1 MGNLRVIMMISRRFK
16 ILQMVLMLLAIVSI
30 GVPTFAATKDEAVAL
45 AQDIMQATM
54 ETQKDKTTSPYDPY
68 NIVMDII
75 LNRQTGDLSAQIE
88 RLNHIDKET
97 VDQFK
102 KFAILTKTSNE
113 TFTLSEDYSS
123 LVRMSF
129 TGNWRQ
135 KYLTNILLAQ
145 LHLDKSD
152 ILKTLEYTQNAIEIV
167 NLQSVT
173 YETASMMYDAHEV
186 LQTAYIYERSIDLFI
201 EASRSLTDLALKS
214 ERELDGYSLVNN
226 LAVLFSVENRH
237 LDAVE
242 ILEVIEPYLT
252 DQSEEKTILYNFTMG
267 KFKNRAEL
275 YFEALPHL
283 EKIEVQAQNLRFEPY
298 VYNQLA
304 LSYAHTGE
312 LEKAEAA
319 LKNIENLSL
328 NRRPSSELFILLN
341 TEVKSQIAEMRGD
354 YKKALELKNQ
364 YADGYIDRLNSAQ
377 FQDRKKAANR
387 IAVSQ
392 RVVTQKL
399 ENAARENALKDTI
412 IDREKN
418 INRITLSLLGLAAIM
433 VGLLIFGVKRKSEMN
448 RELAISRDKALASEK
463 AKSDFLAMMSHEVR
477 TPLNSIIPVAEILR
491 AKPQYKDDKGLL
503 SLIVAGGNTL
513 LQMLDNVLV
522 VSKADNMPPEFAEDL
537 DLIKVATPI
546 LKEYGDEA
554 HRKGLKFSAKVTKGF
569 PALVYSDKKIM
580 EKVLM
585 NLLSNAVKFTHK
597 GDISVVFSRAVQPN
611 YFSIKIKDTGI
622 GIEVE
627 NIEELLEPFKQKD
640 SGLTRS
646 FDGLG
651 IGLSVTNIE
660 VKRLGGELIFHTDE
674 EIGTTV
680 EVMLPISAPESLKL
694 AA

>member
-1 MGNLRVIMMISRRFK
+1 MMISRRFK

-45 AQDIMQATM
+45 AQDIMKVTVDTRGLST
-54 ETQKDKTTSPYDPY
+54 EVSNGVRDSLID
-68 NIVMDII
+68 IVMK
-75 LNRQTGDLSAQIE
+75 RQSDNLSEELDKLTHESATNQNLDLFRVFSK
-88 RLNHIDKET
+88 LSSN
-97 VDQFK
+97 
-102 KFAILTKTSNE
+102 TSSTYNE
-113 TFTLSEDYSS
+113 TKEYSI
-123 LVRMSF
+123 LVNETASK
-129 TGNWRQ
+129 TWRRS
-135 KYLTNILLAQ
+135 YLASILLAQ
-145 LHLDKSD
+145 LNIDKSD
-152 ILKTLEYTQNAIEIV
+152 ILEALRYTRKAIEVVNVQPVTLET
-167 NLQSVT
+167 T
-173 YETASMMYDAHEV
+173 SMMYDAHEV
-186 LQTAYIYERSIDLFI
+186 LQTAYVYDRSTDQTI
-201 EASRSLTDLALKS
+201 EAIRSLIGLAVKS
-214 ERELDGYSLVNN
+214 ERTLDGYSLVNN
-226 LAVLFSVENRH
+226 LAVLFSFDNRH
-237 LDAVE
+237 TDAIE
-242 ILEVIEPYLT
+242 IMAVMEPYLAG
-252 DQSEEKTILYNFTMG
+252 QSNEKTILYNFTMG

-275 YFEALPHL
+275 YTEALPHL
-283 EKIEVQAQNLRFEPY
+283 EKIEGEAASMWLAPY

-304 LSYAHTGE
+304 SSYANIGATSN
-312 LEKAEAA
+312 AENTIAKLDA
-319 LKNIENLSL
+319 LPANKL
-328 NRRPSSELFILLN
+328 PSSELFTLLR

-354 YKKALELKNQ
+354 YKKALQLKNQ
-364 YADGYIDRLNSAQ
+364 YSDGYIKRLNSAQ
-377 FQDRKKAANR
+377 FQDRKKAADR

-392 RVVTQKL
+392 RVASQKL
-399 ENAARENALKDTI
+399 ENATRESALKDTI

-418 INRITLSLLGLAAIM
+418 INRITIVLLGLATI
-433 VGLLIFGVKRKSEMN
+433 LLSVLLYGVKHQKTMN
-448 RELAISRDKALASEK
+448 KKLAVSRDKALASEK

-622 GIEVE
+622 GIDVE

-660 VKRLGGELIFHTDE
+660 VKRLGGELNFHTDG
-674 EIGTTV
+674 EIGTMV
-680 EVMLPISAPESLKL
+680 EVILPISAPESLKL

>member
-1 MGNLRVIMMISRRFK
+1 MYK
-16 ILQMVLMLLAIVSI
+16 
-30 GVPTFAATKDEAVAL
+30 
-45 AQDIMQATM
+45 
-54 ETQKDKTTSPYDPY
+54 
-68 NIVMDII
+68 
-75 LNRQTGDLSAQIE
+75 RQ
-88 RLNHIDKET
+88 
-97 VDQFK
+97 
-102 KFAILTKTSNE
+102 
-113 TFTLSEDYSS
+113 
-123 LVRMSF
+123 
-129 TGNWRQ
+129 
-135 KYLTNILLAQ
+135 
-145 LHLDKSD
+145 
-152 ILKTLEYTQNAIEIV
+152 
-167 NLQSVT
+167 
-173 YETASMMYDAHEV
+173 
-186 LQTAYIYERSIDLFI
+186 
-201 EASRSLTDLALKS
+201 
-214 ERELDGYSLVNN
+214 
-226 LAVLFSVENRH
+226 
-237 LDAVE
+237 
-242 ILEVIEPYLT
+242 
-252 DQSEEKTILYNFTMG
+252 
-267 KFKNRAEL
+267 
-275 YFEALPHL
+275 
-283 EKIEVQAQNLRFEPY
+283 
-298 VYNQLA
+298 
-304 LSYAHTGE
+304 SYAHTGE

-328 NRRPSSELFILLN
+328 NKRPSSELFILLN

-622 GIEVE
+622 GIEIE

-660 VKRLGGELIFHTDE
+660 VKRLGGELNFHTDG

-680 EVMLPISAPESLKL
+680 EVMLPISSPESLKL

>member
-1 MGNLRVIMMISRRFK
+1 MMISRRFK
-16 ILQMVLMLLAIVSI
+16 ILQMALMLLAIVFMGTSA
-30 GVPTFAATKDEAVAL
+30 FAATKDEAAAL

-54 ETQKDKTTSPYDPY
+54 KTQKDKTTSHYDPY

-88 RLNHIDKET
+88 KLNQIDKEA
-97 VDQFK
+97 VDLFRE
-102 KFAILTKTSNE
+102 FSTLTKTSNE

-123 LVRMSF
+123 LVKVSV

-135 KYLTNILLAQ
+135 KYLSNLLLAQ

-152 ILKTLEYTQNAIEIV
+152 ILKTLEFTGESIEIV
-167 NLQSVT
+167 NSQTVNT
-173 YETASMMYDAHEV
+173 KTASMLYDSYEV
-186 LQTAYIYERSIDLFI
+186 LQSAYIYDRSTNQAIEAIRSLIDL
-201 EASRSLTDLALKS
+201 AVKS
-214 ERELDGYSLVNN
+214 ERTLDGYSLVNN
-226 LAVLFSVENRH
+226 LAVLFSVDNRH
-237 LDAVE
+237 TDAIE
-242 ILEVIEPYLT
+242 IMEVMEPYL
-252 DQSEEKTILYNFTMG
+252 DGQPEDKTILYNFTIG
-267 KFKNRAEL
+267 KFKNRAKL
-275 YFEALPHL
+275 YDKALPHL
-283 EKIEVQAQNLRFEPY
+283 EKIEDKASNMWLAPY
-298 VYNQLA
+298 VYAQLA
-304 LSYAHTGE
+304 LSYANTGATTE
-312 LEKAEAA
+312 AEKRIKKLDA
-319 LKNIENLSL
+319 LPANKL
-328 NRRPSSELFILLN
+328 PSSELFTLLR

-354 YKKALELKNQ
+354 YKKALQLKNQ
-364 YADGYIDRLNSAQ
+364 YSDGYIKRLNSAQ
-377 FQDRKKAANR
+377 FQDRKKAADR

-392 RVVTQKL
+392 RVATQKL
-399 ENAARENALKDTI
+399 ENATRESALKDTI

-418 INRITLSLLGLAAIM
+418 INRITIVLLGLAAI
-433 VGLLIFGVKRKSEMN
+433 LLSVLLYGVKHQKTMN
-448 RELAISRDKALASEK
+448 KKLAVSRDKALASEK

-554 HRKGLKFSAKVTKGF
+554 HRKGLKFSAKTTKGF

-597 GDISVVFSRAVQPN
+597 GDISVVFSRAAQPDF
-611 YFSIKIKDTGI
+611 FSIKIKDTGI
-622 GIEVE
+622 GIEAE

-660 VKRLGGELIFHTDE
+660 VKRLGGELIFHTDG

-680 EVMLPISAPESLKL
+680 EVMLPISTPEPLKL

>member
-1 MGNLRVIMMISRRFK
+1 MISHRFR
-16 ILQMVLMLLAIVSI
+16 IFQIVVFLFAIWLGNVSA
-30 GVPTFAATKDEAVAL
+30 FAATKDEAVLL
-45 AQDIMQATM
+45 AHEIMQVTID
-54 ETQKDKTTSPYDPY
+54 TRGLSKQQNNSVRDNLID
-68 NIVMDII
+68 IVMSRRSDNLSDFLAELDKKSKDYQDLDLFENYLEVSTNSRKFFTELESYRI
-75 LNRQTGDLSAQIE
+75 LQQESGSKSWRRSYLS
-88 RLNHIDKET
+88 
-97 VDQFK
+97 
-102 KFAILTKTSNE
+102 
-113 TFTLSEDYSS
+113 
-123 LVRMSF
+123 
-129 TGNWRQ
+129 
-135 KYLTNILLAQ
+135 NILLAR
-145 LHLDKSD
+145 LHITKND
-152 ILKTLEYTQNAIEIV
+152 ILKTLEHIEKAIEIV
-167 NLQSVT
+167 NVQTVT
-173 YETASMMYDAHEV
+173 PQTTSMMYDAHEL
-186 LQTAYIYERSIDLFI
+186 LQTAYIYDRSTDQAI
-201 EASRSLTDLALKS
+201 EAIRSLKDLAVKS
-214 ERELDGYSLVNN
+214 QRELDGYSLVNN
-226 LAVLFSVENRH
+226 LAVLFSFDNRH
-237 LDAVE
+237 TDAIE
-242 ILEVIEPYLT
+242 IMAVMEPYLAG
-252 DQSEEKTILYNFTMG
+252 QSNEKTILYNFTMG

-275 YFEALPHL
+275 YTEALPHL
-283 EKIEVQAQNLRFEPY
+283 EKIEGEAATMWLAPY

-304 LSYAHTGE
+304 SSYANIGATSN
-312 LEKAEAA
+312 AENTIAKLDA
-319 LKNIENLSL
+319 LPANKL
-328 NRRPSSELFILLN
+328 PSSELFTLLR
-341 TEVKSQIAEMRGD
+341 TEVKSQIAEMRGE
-354 YKKALELKNQ
+354 YKKALQLKNQ
-364 YADGYIDRLNSAQ
+364 YSDGYIKRLNSAQ
-377 FQDRKKAANR
+377 FQDRKKAADR

-392 RVVTQKL
+392 RVATQKL
-399 ENAARENALKDTI
+399 ENAARESALKDTI

-418 INRITLSLLGLAAIM
+418 INRITIVLLGLAAI
-433 VGLLIFGVKRKSEMN
+433 LLSVLLYGVKHQKTMN
-448 RELAISRDKALASEK
+448 KKLALSRDKALASEK

-554 HRKGLKFSAKVTKGF
+554 HRKGLKFSAKTTKGF
-569 PALVYSDKKIM
+569 PALIYTDKKII

-622 GIEVE
+622 GIEIE

-660 VKRLGGELIFHTDE
+660 VKRLGGELNFHTDG
-674 EIGTTV
+674 EIGTMV
-680 EVMLPISAPESLKL
+680 EVILPISAPESLKL